1 MNQQQQG
8 SAVPYPPQ
16 AFPPQQQQ
24 QGGVAYP
31 PSAMMGAPGM
41 AYGGDAAG
49 YTGTGMAMQ
58 QTPGLMTDPY
68 AKPQFAGAYP
78 PGAYPQGQTQQQQ
91 QYAPAMAM
99 GAPMAAAAAA
109 AAPMAGSG
117 LAQQQ
122 GGEDLYS
129 VAQQYGLSREE
140 ADGALAAYAEMNGM
154 DRGALSSFGLGHV
167 QKMLGNVF
175 GGGHGHHG
183 HDDSHAHSLAGALS
197 GALASGR
204 VPPFKDFLGMLGA
217 YKLVLTLCVSCR
229 VVSCRKCVV

>member
-1 MNQQQQG
+1 MNQQQQQG
-8 SAVPYPPQ
+8 AYPPQ
-16 AFPPQQQQ
+16 AFPPQQP
-24 QGGVAYP
+24 GGVAYP
-31 PSAMMGAPGM
+31 PGAMMGAPGM
-41 AYGGDAAG
+41 TYGGDAAG

-58 QTPGLMTDPY
+58 QTPGIMADPY

-78 PGAYPQGQTQQQQ
+78 PGAYPQGQPTQQ
-91 QYAPAMAM
+91 QYAPAMGM
-99 GAPMAAAAAA
+99 GAPMAAAA
-109 AAPMAGSG
+109 PMASSG
-117 LAQQQ
+117 LAQGQ

-129 VAQQYGLSREE
+129 VAQQFGLSRGKE

-217 YKLVLTLCVSCR
+217 YKLVLTRRVSCR
-229 VVSCRKCVV
+229 VVS